1 MKTLNEAF
9 VISKRTDQKGNYIA
23 YIDPNKPENKE
34 TFKYKDIFKNH
45 GARWNND
52 YKFWFWYIGKTKD
65 QWQNVYSHFIEPA
78 LKEVHGLESAPEE
91 ESAAAL
97 TASLDALLSEITA
110 TPATTNPESD
120 TELTTDEKKAL
131 IDKLGKFKETLVN
144 IDSDEEFKKTMQTIL
159 SFKNAQGHSYSFM
172 NTILIMIQNPKATLV
187 KSEINWSR
195 FNRTIID
202 KKNRMIIRSPS
213 KRAMR
218 PYSKVE
224 KEEITAKFLKSVGKN
239 SYNELGPGERERLGI
254 QLRGAFSG
262 HDFDYTFVY
271 DVSNTQQMEGK
282 ENFLGDYEKR
292 KEIKWFEENMISEE
306 IRPIYKSLLDFAQE
320 NGIRIELVD
329 ELNGA
334 RGMSSS
340 GMIQL
345 LKNEGN
351 DVGLT
356 KTLAHE
362 IAHEL
367 LHQNYVKSKNSK
379 YAQYFV
385 GKSEGRDAV
394 EQQAELTAWMVLGAF
409 NFDLKTTS
417 LNYAAIWGADK
428 DAMIRVFDTVSSVVS
443 MLVEYISRKIKNN
456 SNAAT
461 TQNNTTTAAPQAA
474 PQNEALDNTART
486 TTPMDVARFLGV
498 EREYQDVLNKNKGEL
513 IENFYSLLKKL

>member
-45 GARWNND
+45 GAKWNND

-78 LKEVHGLESAPEE
+78 LKEVHALEGAPEE

-97 TASLDALLSEITA
+97 ISSLDALLSEISA
-110 TPATTNPESD
+110 TPTTTNPEND
-120 TELTTDEKKAL
+120 AELTPDEKKAL

-144 IDSDEEFKKTMQTIL
+144 IDSDEEFKKTMQIIL
-159 SFKNAQGHSYSFM
+159 SFKNSQGHSYSFM

-320 NGIRIELVD
+320 NGVKIELVD
-329 ELNGA
+329 ELDGA
-334 RGMSSS
+334 RGVSSS
-340 GMIQL
+340 GLIRI

-356 KTLAHE
+356 KTLTHE

-367 LHQNYVKSKNSK
+367 LHQSYMKNKNSK
-379 YAQYFV
+379 YSQYFV
-385 GKSEGRDAV
+385 GKTEGRDAV
-394 EQQAELTAWMVLGAF
+394 EQQAELTAWMVLGSF

-428 DAMIRVFDTVSSVVS
+428 DAMIRVFDTVSGVVS
-443 MLVEYISRKIKNN
+443 MLVDYISRKIKNN
-456 SNAAT
+456 ANNTVPQNNTNAAT
-461 TQNNTTTAAPQAA
+461 

-486 TTPMDVARFLGV
+486 VTPMDVAKFIGV

-513 IENFYSLLKKL
+513 VENFYSLLKKL